1 MNNFTTNTYEM
12 KREIVNFSKKISKEL
27 NKPTSKFVLDMQY
40 GLSKGGSCLIS
51 EIARSLD
58 EDIKLNYT
66 IERLCDNLS
75 NLYEEEKETIWN
87 NYIKEVSKVL
97 DKDNA
102 VVLFDDS
109 DINKEYSKK
118 LEDLD
123 RVIDGSSKDK
133 KIVNGYHVCEA
144 TALTKNEKQPLSIYS
159 KIYSCKSKDFVSKN
173 EYTISSIKA
182 AERIFGENFT
192 GIFDRGY
199 DDNKIFDYMS
209 KKHHKFVVRL
219 DDKRTLLFKGKRR
232 SVGEIAKSRKG
243 KIVMKAL
250 FDDNEEIELSLS
262 YTKAVLPYNKEEYT
276 LIIVY
281 GLSEEKPMKLLTN
294 IEIKDKSDVIKVVR
308 LYLSRWR
315 IEEHFRGKKQEYDF
329 ENMRVRTLE
338 SMNNL
343 NMMLTIHL
351 GHIAILA
358 DNIDRKLLTIKIIY
372 ASKALKEKSIVW
384 LSQIARGIKKILSY
398 AHTGIKEWMD
408 IEVREK
414 YKQLEL
420 KTLKYC

>member
-12 KREIVNFSKKISKEL
+12 KREIVNFSKKISLGL

-58 EDIKLNYT
+58 ENIKLNYT

-97 DKDNA
+97 DKDDA
-102 VVLFDDS
+102 IVLFDDS

-123 RVIDGSSKDK
+123 KVIDGSSKDK

-420 KTLKYC
+420 KL

>member
-12 KREIVNFSKKISKEL
+12 KREILNFSKKLSKGL
-27 NKPTSKFVLDMQY
+27 NNPTTKFVMDMQY
-40 GLSKGGSCLIS
+40 GLSKGGSCLVS
-51 EIARSLD
+51 NIARSLD
-58 EDIKLNYT
+58 ENIKLNYT

-75 NLYEEEKETIWN
+75 NLYEEEKEMLWN
-87 NYIKEVSKVL
+87 NYLNEVKKNI
-97 DKDNA
+97 DNENA

-123 RVIDGSSKDK
+123 RVIDGSSQDK

-144 TALTKNEKQPLSIYS
+144 TVLTKRQKQPISIYS
-159 KIYSCKSKDFVSKN
+159 KIYSCKSKGFISKN
-173 EYTISSIKA
+173 TYTLESIKA
-182 AERIFGENFT
+182 AKTLIGNDLI

-199 DDNKIFDYMS
+199 DDNKIFKYMS
-209 KKHHKFVVRL
+209 DNKHKFVVRL
-219 DDKRTLLFKGKRR
+219 DDARTLIFKGKRR
-232 SVGEIAKSRKG
+232 SVDQVAQSRKG
-243 KIVMKAL
+243 KISMKAL
-250 FDDNEEIELSLS
+250 FDNNEEYELMLS
-262 YTKAVLPYNKEEYT
+262 YTKAILPANKKEYN
-276 LIIVY
+276 LVIVY
-281 GLSEEKPMKLLTN
+281 GLSDKHPMKLLTN
-294 IEIKDKSDVIKVVR
+294 IDIKNKDDVIKVVR

-358 DNIDRKLLTIKIIY
+358 DNIDKKLLTIKIIY
-372 ASKALKEKSIVW
+372 ASKSLKNKAIVW
-384 LSQIARGIKKILSY
+384 LSQIARGIKEILKY
-398 AHTGIKEWMD
+398 AHNGIKEWEN
-408 IEVREK
+408 IKVRTK
-414 YKQLEL
+414 YNQLSL
-420 KTLKYC
+420 KL

>member
-1 MNNFTTNTYEM
+1 
-12 KREIVNFSKKISKEL
+12 
-27 NKPTSKFVLDMQY
+27 MQY

-420 KTLKYC
+420 KL